1 MADIHIDMLVTAVAK
16 KKTADQYTC
25 HIMGPLMSISVFL
38 LARHKKY
45 QQSKYG
51 P

>member
-1 MADIHIDMLVTAVAK
+1 MIHIVMLK
-16 KKTADQYTC
+16 WQLLRQKTADQYTC
-25 HIMGPLMSISVFL
+25 QMTGSLISISVFL
-38 LARHKKY
+38 LAWHKKY